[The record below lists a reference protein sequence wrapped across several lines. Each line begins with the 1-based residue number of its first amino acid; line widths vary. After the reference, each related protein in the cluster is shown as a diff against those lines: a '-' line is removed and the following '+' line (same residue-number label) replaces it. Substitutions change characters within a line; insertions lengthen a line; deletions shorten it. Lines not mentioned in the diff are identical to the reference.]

1 MGRTFASLKY
11 HNYRVWFFAALIANT
26 GTWMQRIAQDWLV
39 IHDLTDND
47 AFAVGVVTAL
57 QFLPVLFIMPVAGAL
72 ADRFDKRKMVFLTQL
87 GMMVL
92 ALGLGALVLTGAAN
106 VVNVSIFALL
116 LGVVAAFDGPPRLT
130 FISELV
136 PPRSLPNAVG
146 LNSMCFN
153 IARLIGPAVAG
164 GLISLVGTG
173 WVFIINGAMF
183 LATLSALLVMRA
195 NEFHPAPV
203 AEKKESTLQGIRHGM
218 AYVSKRSDLLL
229 IFCVVGIASCLALN
243 NQLTTAA
250 MSTSVFDRG
259 AGEFGI
265 VGSILAVGSLSGAIH
280 GARRTRQPRVRSVV
294 GAIFGLGVA
303 MTVNALMPVFWLY
316 TITLIPIGYFMLV
329 MLTGANTAVQM
340 STAPEMR
347 GRVVA
352 LYQTVNQ
359 GVTPLGA
366 LLVGWISNALGA
378 RWGVGIGAIGCF
390 VAVLGAYVWGRQKW
404 DVEVHYRIRNPL
416 HLEIL
421 GPLEHGQEP
430 EPGASSESASAER
443 SGETERKNRD
453 NKGGDARQE
462 GGGASAS

>member
-265 VGSILAVGSLSGAIH
+265 VGSILAVGSLRCNPWRAAH
-280 GARRTRQPRVRSVV
+280 
-294 GAIFGLGVA
+294 
-303 MTVNALMPVFWLY
+303 
-316 TITLIPIGYFMLV
+316 
-329 MLTGANTAVQM
+329 
-340 STAPEMR
+340 AP
-347 GRVVA
+347 A
-352 LYQTVNQ
+352 A
-359 GVTPLGA
+359 GA
-366 LLVGWISNALGA
+366 LGGGCNIWSRRGHDGQRPYARLLALHHHA
-378 RWGVGIGAIGCF
+378 YPHW
-390 VAVLGAYVWGRQKW
+390 VLHA
-404 DVEVHYRIRNPL
+404 
-416 HLEIL
+416 
-421 GPLEHGQEP
+421 
-430 EPGASSESASAER
+430 
-443 SGETERKNRD
+443 
-453 NKGGDARQE
+453 GDAHRSEYRRADVHRAGNARE
-462 GGGASAS
+462 GGGPVSDGEPGRYPARRAPGGLDLECAWCSLGRGDRRYWLLRRRIGRLRLGPPEMGR